1 MSNTHKFLLYH
12 LMEATPFDF
21 PQVLFNYFATQVMK
35 DKSIEKDIYH
45 KVVLTKVLG
54 ARGVIRKFLYKTPE
68 EVQDKIYFDGV
79 FLPIQKSLSQ
89 EKILKMRLVD
99 DGSFKQTPIVDESI
113 LYELHQKFG
122 LNTWRDDQL
131 DAVWEKATKE
141 NDKLD
146 VDVAATQ

>member
-1 MSNTHKFLLYH
+1 MISPPPPQILSNCFETEVK
-12 LMEATPFDF
+12 
-21 PQVLFNYFATQVMK
+21 K
-35 DKSIEKDIYH
+35 DKSLGKDIYH
-45 KVVLTKVLG
+45 NVVLTNVLEAHG
-54 ARGVIRKFLYKTPE
+54 IIRKFLYETPK